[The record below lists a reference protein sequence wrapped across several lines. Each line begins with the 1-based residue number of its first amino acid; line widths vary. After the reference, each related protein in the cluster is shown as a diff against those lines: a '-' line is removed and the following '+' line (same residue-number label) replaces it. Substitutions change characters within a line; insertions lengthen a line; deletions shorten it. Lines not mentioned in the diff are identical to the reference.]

1 MKISRIKHVIIT
13 SIIFLVIIAVI
24 VGIYTS
30 MLQAMQRNT
39 QELVYR
45 VVAKEDIAPGETIT
59 DKNVEKVQVQNILRA
74 DGLIYRLYENDINSE
89 RVDDKPGTSVDTD
102 LWAVNKI
109 ATEKIYKGEMLLNK
123 KLALPQNV
131 TGDDTR
137 LYAIPFDSQ
146 NTNGYNVELGDV
158 VDICVVYDDDSRTIS
173 EYQNLPDNKAID
185 IVLAGKSI
193 ADIRDESG
201 NSRKTQ
207 GLSVVP
213 GYLCFNLTYEE
224 INKIEVAKRQGTL
237 FVGNPEKY
245 YKEGSQ
251 TETFMV
257 SAEMP
262 QF

>member
-13 SIIFLVIIAVI
+13 SIIFLVIIAII
-24 VGIYTS
+24 VGIYNS
-30 MLQAMQRNT
+30 MLQAIRRNT
-39 QELVYR
+39 QEMVYR
-45 VVAKEDIAPGETIT
+45 IVAKEDIAPGETIT
-59 DKNVEKVQVQNILRA
+59 DKNVERVQVQNILRA
-74 DGLIYRLYENDINSE
+74 DSLIYRLYQQDTNAEQ
-89 RVDDKPGTSVDTD
+89 VDSKDGKTVATD
-102 LWAVNKI
+102 LWAVGKV

-158 VDICVVYDDDSRTIS
+158 LDICVVYSDNSRTID

-185 IVLAGKSI
+185 IVLAGKQV

-201 NSRKTQ
+201 NSRKSQ
-207 GLSVVP
+207 GLAVVP

-224 INKIEVAKRQGTL
+224 INKIEIAKRQGNL

-251 TETFMV
+251 AETFMV
-257 SAEMP
+257 NAKMP

>member
-24 VGIYTS
+24 VSVYNS
-30 MLQAMQRNT
+30 MLNAIQKNT
-39 QELVYR
+39 QEMVYR
-45 VVAKEDIAPGETIT
+45 VVAREDIAPGEAIT
-59 DKNVEKVQVQNILRA
+59 DKNVERVQVQNILRA
-74 DGLIYRLYENDINSE
+74 DSLIYRLYQQDTNPEQ
-89 RVDDKPGTSVDTD
+89 VDNKEGKTVATD
-102 LWAVNKI
+102 LWAVGKV

-123 KLALPQNV
+123 KLALPQDM

-158 VDICVVYDDDSRTIS
+158 LDICVVYSDNTRTID
-173 EYQNLPDNKAID
+173 EYQKLPDNKAID
-185 IVLAGKSI
+185 IVLAGKQV

-201 NSRKTQ
+201 NSRKSQ
-207 GLSVVP
+207 GLAVVP

-224 INKIEVAKRQGTL
+224 INKVEIAKRQGAL

-245 YKEGSQ
+245 YKAGSQ
-251 TETFMV
+251 EETFMV
-257 SAEMP
+257 NAKMP
-262 QF
+262 EF

>member
-13 SIIFLVIIAVI
+13 SIIFLVIIAII
-24 VGIYTS
+24 VAVYNS
-30 MLQAMQRNT
+30 MLQAIRRNT
-39 QELVYR
+39 QEMVYR
-45 VVAKEDIAPGETIT
+45 IVAKEDIAPGETIT
-59 DKNVEKVQVQNILRA
+59 DKNVERVQVQNILRA
-74 DGLIYRLYENDINSE
+74 DSLIYRLYQQDTNAEQ
-89 RVDDKPGTSVDTD
+89 VDSKDGKTVATD
-102 LWAVNKI
+102 LWAVGKV

-158 VDICVVYDDDSRTIS
+158 LDICVVYSDNTRTID
-173 EYQNLPDNKAID
+173 EYQKLPDNKAID
-185 IVLAGKSI
+185 IVLAGKQV

-201 NSRKTQ
+201 NSRKSQ
-207 GLSVVP
+207 GLAVVP

-224 INKIEVAKRQGTL
+224 INKIEIAKRQGNL

-251 TETFMV
+251 AETFMV
-257 SAEMP
+257 DAKMP
-262 QF
+262 EF

>member
-13 SIIFLVIIAVI
+13 SIIFLVIIAII
-24 VGIYTS
+24 VSVYNS
-30 MLQAMQRNT
+30 MLQAMRRNT
-39 QELVYR
+39 QEMVYR
-45 VVAKEDIAPGETIT
+45 VVAREDIAPGETIT
-59 DKNVEKVQVQNILRA
+59 DKNVERVQVQNILRA
-74 DGLIYRLYENDINSE
+74 DSLIYRLREQDTNAE
-89 RVDDKPGTSVDTD
+89 QVDSKEGQGVPTD
-102 LWAVNKI
+102 LWAIGKV

-123 KLALPQNV
+123 KLSLRENM

-158 VDICVVYDDDSRTIS
+158 LDICVVYSDDDRTID
-173 EYQNLPDNKAID
+173 EYQKLPANKVID
-185 IVLAGKSI
+185 IVLAGKTV

-201 NSRKTQ
+201 NSRKYQ
-207 GLSVVP
+207 GLEVVP

-224 INKIEVAKRQGTL
+224 INKVEVAKRQGTL

-251 TETFMV
+251 AETFMV
-257 SAEMP
+257 NASMP